1 MPTSNKLATRPF
13 ILIEPEVGSVMR
25 LNIFNKVLFPAPLRP
40 MIHTLSPWFI
50 SKFISFKAQN
60 SSLLEVEAEV
70 KVEAEVEVEVEG
82 KENSF
87 FALLVITSRKAVY
100 RSCPSWFMI

>member
-13 ILIEPEVGSVMR
+13 ILIEV
-25 LNIFNKVLFPAPLRP
+25 
-40 MIHTLSPWFI
+40 
-50 SKFISFKAQN
+50 
-60 SSLLEVEAEV
+60 EVEV
-70 KVEAEVEVEVEG
+70 KVEVEG